1 MQICTF
7 TVMSIYRNI
16 ILCFFLIIAS
26 IFSFAQEEKTIAYKF
41 SLEHGQFTPHKPALN
56 YLIQGKSTGL
66 EFSIEKRK
74 KDSIRYGLTA
84 SILNSGNPE
93 VIGLVYGL
101 NGFTSFPL
109 TKKENGMR
117 LKIGIGLGYVQKIFD
132 ANTNNNNIVIGSHIN
147 TKIVFRA
154 EKEFILSVNNHFNLG
169 VGVCHFSNGAYQTPN
184 LGINFLLFNLGY
196 SYIKTTPVKKEKKLL
211 NTNYTLD
218 KQWLYS
224 VIVSGGIREN
234 PSPLREK
241 YPIINLC
248 NRINYVKSAK
258 NNFIGGIDFTYNPGI
273 LHRSHIPLDVSPLQS
288 GVFIG
293 NERNF
298 DRITFAVDMGVY
310 LFNQNMKSLIYHR
323 FGIHYQLSNKIKI
336 LLQLKSHWAVA
347 EAFEFGIK
355 YRIK

>member
-1 MQICTF
+1 
-7 TVMSIYRNI
+7 MSINSNI
-16 ILCFFLIIAS
+16 IICSFLILQS
-26 IFSFAQEEKTIAYKF
+26 IFSFAQEEKTIAF
-41 SLEHGQFTPHKPALN
+41 QISSEHGQFIPHKPALN

-66 EFSIEKRK
+66 EFSIEKRN

-117 LKIGIGLGYVQKIFD
+117 LKIGIGLGYVEKIFD
-132 ANTNNNNIVIGSHIN
+132 ANTNNRNIVIGSHIN

-154 EKEFILSVNNHFNLG
+154 EKEFILSENNHFNLG
-169 VGVCHFSNGAYQTPN
+169 MGVCHFSNGAYQTPN

-196 SYIKTTPVKKEKKLL
+196 SYIKTTPLRKEKTRL
-211 NTNYTLD
+211 NTNYTLNR
-218 KQWLYS
+218 KWLYAF
-224 VIVSGGIREN
+224 IFSGGIREN

-248 NRINYVKSAK
+248 NRINYVQSTK
-258 NNFIGGIDFTYNPGI
+258 NNFTGGIDFTYNPGI
-273 LHRSHIPLDVSPLQS
+273 LHRSHIPLDISPLQS
-288 GVFIG
+288 GIFIG

-310 LFNQNMKSLIYHR
+310 LVNQNMKSLIYHR
-323 FGIHYQLSNKIKI
+323 FGLHYQLSNKTHI

>member
-1 MQICTF
+1 
-7 TVMSIYRNI
+7 MSIYRNI
-16 ILCFFLIIAS
+16 IICSFLILQS
-26 IFSFAQEEKTIAYKF
+26 IFSFAQEEKTIAF
-41 SLEHGQFTPHKPALN
+41 QISSEHGQFIPHKPALN

-66 EFSIEKRK
+66 EFSIEKRN

-117 LKIGIGLGYVQKIFD
+117 LKIGIGLGYVEKIFD
-132 ANTNNNNIVIGSHIN
+132 ANTNNRNIVIGSHIN

-154 EKEFILSVNNHFNLG
+154 EKEFILSENNHFNLG
-169 VGVCHFSNGAYQTPN
+169 MGVCHFSNGAYQTPN

-196 SYIKTTPVKKEKKLL
+196 SYIKTTPLRKEKTRL
-211 NTNYTLD
+211 NTNYTLNR
-218 KQWLYS
+218 KWLYS
-224 VIVSGGIREN
+224 FIFSGGIREN

-248 NRINYVKSAK
+248 NRINYVQSTK
-258 NNFIGGIDFTYNPGI
+258 NNFTGGIDFTYNPGI
-273 LHRSHIPLDVSPLQS
+273 LHRSHIPLDISPLQS
-288 GVFIG
+288 GIFIG

-323 FGIHYQLSNKIKI
+323 FGLHYQLSNKTHI

>member
-1 MQICTF
+1 MAAH
-7 TVMSIYRNI
+7 RNI
-16 ILCFFLIIAS
+16 TLFYFLVILGS
-26 IFSFAQEEKTIAYKF
+26 YSFAQKEKTIAF
-41 SLEHGQFTPHKPALN
+41 QISSEQGQFIPHKPALN
-56 YLIQGKSTGL
+56 YLIQGKSIGVA
-66 EFSIEKRK
+66 FSIEKRK
-74 KDSIRYGLTA
+74 KDSIRYGFTA

-93 VIGLVYGL
+93 VIGLVCGL

-117 LKIGIGLGYVQKIFD
+117 LKIGIGLGYVEKIFD
-132 ANTNNNNIVIGSHIN
+132 PNTNNRNIVIGSHVN

-154 EKEFILSVNNHFNLG
+154 DKEFSLSANNHLNLG
-169 VGVCHFSNGAYQTPN
+169 IGVCHFSNGAYQTPN
-184 LGINFLLFNLGY
+184 LGINFLLLNVGY
-196 SYIKTTPVKKEKKLL
+196 SYLKTTASKKEKKLFD
-211 NTNYTLD
+211 TDYVLD
-218 KQWLYS
+218 QKWLCS
-224 VIVSGGIREN
+224 VILSGGIREN

-248 NRINYVKSAK
+248 HRINYLQSTK

-273 LHRSHIPLDVSPLQS
+273 LHRSHIPLEVSPFQS
-288 GVFIG
+288 GIFIG

-298 DRITFAVDMGVY
+298 DRITFAVDMGAY
-310 LFNQNMKSLIYHR
+310 LFNQNRKSLIYHR
-323 FGIHYQLSNKIKI
+323 FGFHYQLSNKIKI

>member
-1 MQICTF
+1 MF
-7 TVMSIYRNI
+7 MHRNI
-16 ILCFFLIIAS
+16 IICFFLISGSAL
-26 IFSFAQEEKTIAYKF
+26 SFAQKEKSMAFQI
-41 SLEHGQFTPHKPALN
+41 SSEHGQFIPHKPALN
-56 YLIQGKSTGL
+56 YLIQGKSIGL
-66 EFSIEKRK
+66 AFSIEKRE
-74 KDSIRYGLTA
+74 KDSVRYGFTA

-117 LKIGIGLGYVQKIFD
+117 LKIGIGLGYVEKIFD
-132 ANTNNNNIVIGSHIN
+132 ANTNNRNIVIGSHIN

-154 EKEFILSVNNHFNLG
+154 EKEFSLSANNHLNLG
-169 VGVCHFSNGAYQTPN
+169 LGVCHFSNGAYQTPN

-196 SYIKTTPVKKEKKLL
+196 SYIKTTPLKKEKKPV

-218 KQWLYS
+218 RKWLYS
-224 VIVSGGIREN
+224 VILSGGIREN
-234 PSPLREK
+234 PNPLREK

-248 NRINYVKSAK
+248 NRINYIQSAK

-273 LHRSHIPLDVSPLQS
+273 LHRSHIPLEVSPLQS
-288 GVFIG
+288 GIFIG

-310 LFNQNMKSLIYHR
+310 LFNQNRKSLIYHR
-323 FGIHYQLSNKIKI
+323 FGIHYQLSKKIKT

>member
-1 MQICTF
+1 
-7 TVMSIYRNI
+7 MSIYRNI
-16 ILCFFLIIAS
+16 IICFCLILQS
-26 IFSFAQEEKTIAYKF
+26 IFSFAQEEKTIAF
-41 SLEHGQFTPHKPALN
+41 QISSEHGQFIPHKPALN

-117 LKIGIGLGYVQKIFD
+117 LKIGIGLGYVEKIFD
-132 ANTNNNNIVIGSHIN
+132 ANTNNRNIVIGSHIN

-154 EKEFILSVNNHFNLG
+154 EKEFILLENNHFNLG
-169 VGVCHFSNGAYQTPN
+169 MGVCHFSNGAYQTPN

-196 SYIKTTPVKKEKKLL
+196 SYIKTTPLRKEKTRL
-211 NTNYTLD
+211 NTNYTLNR
-218 KQWLYS
+218 KWLYA
-224 VIVSGGIREN
+224 VIFSGGIREN

-248 NRINYVKSAK
+248 NRINYVQSTK
-258 NNFIGGIDFTYNPGI
+258 NNLTGGIDFTYNPGI
-273 LHRSHIPLDVSPLQS
+273 LHRSHIPIDVSPLQS
-288 GVFIG
+288 GIFIG

-310 LFNQNMKSLIYHR
+310 LFNQNMKSLFYHR
-323 FGIHYQLSNKIKI
+323 FGLHYQLSNKIKFI
-336 LLQLKSHWAVA
+336 LQLKSHWAAA

>member
-1 MQICTF
+1 MPL
-7 TVMSIYRNI
+7 YRNI
-16 ILCFFLIIAS
+16 ILCLLLIIAS
-26 IFSFAQEEKTIAYKF
+26 IFSFAQEEKTIAF
-41 SLEHGQFTPHKPALN
+41 QISSEQGQFIPHKPALN
-56 YLIQGKSTGL
+56 YLIKGKSIGL
-66 EFSIEKRK
+66 ELSIETRK

-109 TKKENGMR
+109 TNKENGMR
-117 LKIGIGLGYVQKIFD
+117 FKIGIGIGYVQKIFD
-132 ANTNNNNIVIGSHIN
+132 ANTNNSNIVIGSHVN

-154 EKEFILSVNNHFNLG
+154 EKEFILSESNHLNLG

-184 LGINFLLFNLGY
+184 LGINFLLLNLGY
-196 SYIKTTPVKKEKKLL
+196 SYIKTKPLEKQKKLL
-211 NTNYTLD
+211 KINYTPD
-218 KQWLYS
+218 RKWLYS
-224 VIVSGGIREN
+224 VILSGGIREN

-248 NRINYVKSAK
+248 NRINYANSAK
-258 NNFIGGIDFTYNPGI
+258 NNFTGGIDFTYNPGI
-273 LHRSHIPLDVSPLQS
+273 LHRSHIALDVSPLQS
-288 GVFIG
+288 GIFIG

-298 DRITFAVDMGVY
+298 DRITFGVDMGVY

-323 FGIHYQLSNKIKI
+323 VGIHYQLSNKIKM

>member
-1 MQICTF
+1 MPLH
-7 TVMSIYRNI
+7 RNI
-16 ILCFFLIIAS
+16 TLFYFLVILCNY
-26 IFSFAQEEKTIAYKF
+26 SFAQKEKTIAFTISSRY
-41 SLEHGQFTPHKPALN
+41 GQFIPHKPALN

-66 EFSIEKRK
+66 AFSIEKRK

-93 VIGLVYGL
+93 VLGLVYGL

-109 TKKENGMR
+109 TKKENGTR
-117 LKIGIGLGYVQKIFD
+117 LRIGIGLGYVEKIFD
-132 ANTNNNNIVIGSHIN
+132 PNTNNRNIVIGSHVN

-154 EKEFILSVNNHFNLG
+154 EKEFLLWRNNYLNLG

-184 LGINFLLFNLGY
+184 LGINFLLLNLGY
-196 SYIKTTPVKKEKKLL
+196 SWDKTVALKKEKKSF
-211 NTNYTLD
+211 NMNYGLD
-218 KQWLYS
+218 RKWIYS
-224 VIVSGGIREN
+224 IILSGGIREN

-241 YPIINLC
+241 YPIVNLC
-248 NRINYVKSAK
+248 NRINYMQSTK
-258 NNFIGGIDFTYNPGI
+258 NHFIGGIDFTYNPGI
-273 LHRSHIPLDVSPLQS
+273 LHRSHIPLEVSPVQS
-288 GVFIG
+288 GIFIG

-310 LFNQNMKSLIYHR
+310 LFNQNRKSLLYHR
-323 FGIHYQLSNKIKI
+323 CGIHYQLSNKIKI

>member
-1 MQICTF
+1 MAAH
-7 TVMSIYRNI
+7 RNI
-16 ILCFFLIIAS
+16 TLFYFLVILGS
-26 IFSFAQEEKTIAYKF
+26 HSFAQKEKTIAF
-41 SLEHGQFTPHKPALN
+41 TISSMHGQFIPHKPALN
-56 YLIQGKSTGL
+56 YLIQGKSIGL

-93 VIGLVYGL
+93 VLGLIYGL

-109 TKKENGMR
+109 TKKENGIR
-117 LKIGIGLGYVQKIFD
+117 LKIGVGLGYVEKIFD
-132 ANTNNNNIVIGSHIN
+132 PNTNNRNIVIGSHVN

-154 EKEFILSVNNHFNLG
+154 EKEFLLWRNNYLNLG
-169 VGVCHFSNGAYQTPN
+169 MGVCHFSNGAYQTPN
-184 LGINFLLFNLGY
+184 LGINFLLLNLGY
-196 SYIKTTPVKKEKKLL
+196 SWAKTSAVNKEKKSF
-211 NTNYTLD
+211 NMNYGLD
-218 KQWLYS
+218 RKWIYS
-224 VIVSGGIREN
+224 VILSGGIREN

-241 YPIINLC
+241 YPIVNLC
-248 NRINYVKSAK
+248 NRINYMQSAK

-273 LHRSHIPLDVSPLQS
+273 LHRSHIPLEVSPLQS
-288 GVFIG
+288 GIFIG

-310 LFNQNMKSLIYHR
+310 LFNQNRKSLLYHR
-323 FGIHYQLSNKIKI
+323 CGIHYQLSNKIKI